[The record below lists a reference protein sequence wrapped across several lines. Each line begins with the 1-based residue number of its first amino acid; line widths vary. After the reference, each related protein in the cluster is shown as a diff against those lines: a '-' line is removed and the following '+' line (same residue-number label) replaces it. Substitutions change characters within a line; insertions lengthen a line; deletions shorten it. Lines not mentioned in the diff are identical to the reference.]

1 MDHLVQFTISID
13 DAHIAKMVENE
24 AAKAMKDE
32 VLKVCKSYIGC
43 ERNYWGDNEPGP
55 ALKKAID
62 IFMNDNREEIIDK
75 AADKLAERLS
85 RTKVVKEAAA
95 KRILEENHDKLS

>member
-13 DAHIAKMVENE
+13 DAHIAQMVEKE

-32 VLKVCKSYIGC
+32 ILKVCKSQIGC
-43 ERNYWGDNEPGP
+43 EADYWGNSEPGP
-55 ALKKAID
+55 MLKKALED
-62 IFMNDNREEIIDK
+62 FMKDNREEIIDK

-95 KRILEENHDKLS
+95 KRILEV

>member
-13 DAHIAKMVENE
+13 DKHIAQMVEKE
-24 AAKAMKDE
+24 AAKAMQDE
-32 VLKVCKSYIGC
+32 VLKVCKSHIGC
-43 ERNYWGDNEPGP
+43 ERDYWGNSEPGP
-55 ALKKAID
+55 MLKKALED
-62 IFMNDNREEIIDK
+62 FMEDNRKEIIDK

-95 KRILEENHDKLS
+95 QRILEEA

>member
-13 DAHIAKMVENE
+13 DKHIAKMVEDK
-24 AAKAMKDE
+24 AVDAMKDE
-32 VLKVCKSYIGC
+32 VLKVCKSHIGV
-43 ERNYWGDNEPGP
+43 ERNFWGDGQPGP

-62 IFMNDNREEIIDK
+62 DFMTENREAIIDK

-85 RTKVVKEAAA
+85 RTKAVKEAAT
-95 KRILEENHDKLS
+95 KRVEDGV

>member
-13 DAHIAKMVENE
+13 DAHIARIVEE
-24 AAKAMKDE
+24 KAAKALEDE
-32 VLKVCKSYIGC
+32 VLKVCKSQLGF
-43 ERNYWGDNEPGP
+43 ERNYWGEDTSGP

-62 IFMNDNREEIIDK
+62 SFMKDNREEIIEK
-75 AADKLAERLS
+75 AAYKLAERLS

-95 KRILEENHDKLS
+95 KRISEEKDA

>member
-13 DAHIAKMVENE
+13 DKHIAQLVEKE
-24 AAKAMKDE
+24 ASKALKDE
-32 VLKVCKSYIGC
+32 VLKVCKSHIGC
-43 ERNYWGDNEPGP
+43 ERDYWGNSEPGP
-55 ALKKAID
+55 MLKKALDDFIK
-62 IFMNDNREEIIDK
+62 DNREEIIDK

-95 KRILEENHDKLS
+95 QRVMEGI

>member
-13 DAHIAKMVENE
+13 DAHIAQMVEQK
-24 AAKAMKDE
+24 AAKALENE
-32 VLKVCKSYIGC
+32 VLKVCKSQIGG
-43 ERNYWGDNEPGP
+43 EANYWGSGEPGP
-55 ALKKAID
+55 MLKKAVED
-62 IFMNDNREEIIDK
+62 FMKDNREEIIDK

-95 KRILEENHDKLS
+95 KRVSEELEP

>member
-13 DAHIAKMVENE
+13 DAHIANKVEQE
-24 AAKAMKDE
+24 AANALKDE
-32 VLKVCKSYIGC
+32 VVKVCKSHIGV
-43 ERNYWGDNEPGP
+43 ERNYWGDGQPGP

-62 IFMNDNREEIIDK
+62 DFMNDNREEIINK

-85 RTKVVKEAAA
+85 RTRIVKEAAA
-95 KRILEENHDKLS
+95 QRVLEV

>member
-13 DAHIAKMVENE
+13 DNHIAQIVEQK
-24 AAKAMKDE
+24 AAKAMQDE
-32 VLKVCKSYIGC
+32 VLKVCKSQIGC
-43 ERNYWGDNEPGP
+43 EANHWGNSEPGP
-55 ALKKAID
+55 MLKKALDEFIKD
-62 IFMNDNREEIIDK
+62 DREKIIDK

-95 KRILEENHDKLS
+95 KRVLEEA

>member
-13 DAHIAKMVENE
+13 DKHIAQMVEQK
-24 AAKAMKDE
+24 AAKAMEDE
-32 VLKVCKSYIGC
+32 VLKVCKSQIGG
-43 ERNYWGDNEPGP
+43 EANYWGGNEPGP
-55 ALKKAID
+55 MLKKAID
-62 IFMNDNREEIIDK
+62 DFMADNREEIIDK

-95 KRILEENHDKLS
+95 KRVLEVAT

>member
-1 MDHLVQFTISID
+1 MEHLVQFTISID
-13 DAHIAKMVENE
+13 DAHIAQMVEKE
-24 AAKAMKDE
+24 AAKAIQDE

-55 ALKKAID
+55 MLKKALD
-62 IFMNDNREEIIDK
+62 QFMNDNREEIIVK

-85 RTKVVKEAAA
+85 RTKIVKEAAA
-95 KRILEENHDKLS
+95 QKVLEV

>member
-13 DAHIAKMVENE
+13 DAHIAQMVEQK
-24 AAKAMKDE
+24 AAKAMENE
-32 VLKVCKSYIGC
+32 VLKICKSQIGC
-43 ERNYWGDNEPGP
+43 ETNYWGNNEPGP
-55 ALKKAID
+55 VLKKALED
-62 IFMNDNREEIIDK
+62 FMKDNREEIIDK

-95 KRILEENHDKLS
+95 QRILEGV

>member
-13 DAHIAKMVENE
+13 DAHIAKMVEAE

-32 VLKVCKSYIGC
+32 VLNVCKSQIGG
-43 ERNYWGDNEPGP
+43 EANYWGSGEPGP
-55 ALKKAID
+55 LLKKAIGD
-62 IFMNDNREEIIDK
+62 FMKDNREEIIDR

-85 RTKVVKEAAA
+85 WTKAVKEAAA
-95 KRILEENHDKLS
+95 KRVSEETL

>member
-13 DAHIAKMVENE
+13 DKHIAQMVEQK
-24 AAKAMKDE
+24 AAKTMEDE

-55 ALKKAID
+55 VLKKAIED
-62 IFMNDNREEIIDK
+62 FMKDNREEIIDK

-85 RTKVVKEAAA
+85 RTKAVKEAAA
-95 KRILEENHDKLS
+95 KRALGE

>member
-13 DAHIAKMVENE
+13 DKHIAQMVEKE

-32 VLKVCKSYIGC
+32 VLKVCKSQIGC
-43 ERNYWGDNEPGP
+43 ERDYWGNSEPGP
-55 ALKKAID
+55 MLKKALD
-62 IFMNDNREEIIDK
+62 DFMKVNREEIIDK

-85 RTKVVKEAAA
+85 RTKIVKEAAA
-95 KRILEENHDKLS
+95 KRISEEAL

>member
-13 DAHIAKMVENE
+13 DAHIAQMVEDK
-24 AAKAMKDE
+24 AAKAMIDE
-32 VLKVCKSYIGC
+32 VLKVCKSQIGC
-43 ERNYWGDNEPGP
+43 EANYWCNNEPGP

-62 IFMNDNREEIIDK
+62 DFMKDNREEIIDR

-85 RTKVVKEAAA
+85 RTKAVKEAAA
-95 KRILEENHDKLS
+95 QKVLEVTE

>member
-13 DAHIAKMVENE
+13 DAHIARKVEDE
-24 AAKAMKDE
+24 AAKAMQDE
-32 VLKVCKSYIGC
+32 VLKVCKSHIGC
-43 ERNYWGDNEPGP
+43 QRNYWGDGQPGP

-62 IFMNDNREEIIDK
+62 DFMNDNREEIINK

-95 KRILEENHDKLS
+95 KRVSEEKDAET

>member
-13 DAHIAKMVENE
+13 DAHIAQKVEAE
-24 AAKAMKDE
+24 AARAME
-32 VLKVCKSYIGC
+32 SEILKVCKSQIGY
-43 ERNYWGDNEPGP
+43 EANYWGGNEPGP

-62 IFMNDNREEIIDK
+62 NFMNDHREEIIDK

-95 KRILEENHDKLS
+95 KKLLEETT

>member
-1 MDHLVQFTISID
+1 MDHLVQFTISVD
-13 DAHIAKMVENE
+13 DAHIAQMVEKE

-32 VLKVCKSYIGC
+32 VLKVCKSHIGV
-43 ERNYWGDNEPGP
+43 ERNYWGDGQPGP

-62 IFMNDNREEIIDK
+62 DFMNDNREEIINK

-85 RTKVVKEAAA
+85 KTKIVKEAAA
-95 KRILEENHDKLS
+95 KRALGETT